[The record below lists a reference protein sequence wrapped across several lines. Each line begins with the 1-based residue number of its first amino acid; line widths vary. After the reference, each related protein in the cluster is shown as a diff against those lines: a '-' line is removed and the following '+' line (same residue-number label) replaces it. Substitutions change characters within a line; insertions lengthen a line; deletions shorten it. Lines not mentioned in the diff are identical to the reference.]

1 MKTWVKVSVSGL
13 VCLVVGVMVGVAT
26 AAHFLVT
33 PGQNA
38 YRDFEFSFGRLAS
51 RDGVPMPQ
59 DEVRKRLTQMLSDNT
74 VSLGLLFDRV
84 DGAQFQGDAVRI
96 AKLIDTDP
104 SLHGPADQ
112 WGTQNA
118 ATARQCIIEKSSNPP
133 AVVQCVR
140 DSYVPPGPIAHF

>member
-1 MKTWVKVSVSGL
+1 
-13 VCLVVGVMVGVAT
+13 
-26 AAHFLVT
+26 
-33 PGQNA
+33 
-38 YRDFEFSFGRLAS
+38 
-51 RDGVPMPQ
+51 MPQ